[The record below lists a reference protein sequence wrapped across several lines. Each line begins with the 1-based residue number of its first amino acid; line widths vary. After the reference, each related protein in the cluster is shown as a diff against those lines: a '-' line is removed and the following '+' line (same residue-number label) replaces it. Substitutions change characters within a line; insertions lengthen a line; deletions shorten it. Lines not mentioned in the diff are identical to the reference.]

1 MASSTRTDGDTW
13 TITTSVGFT
22 ALLVAAARAVE
33 TERPDALAQD
43 PYARVFLEAA
53 GDQRAVALADAGDGA
68 GNPMAATRHLGVRTR
83 FFDDFVRD
91 AVAAGVRQVVILAA
105 GLDARAYRLDLPA
118 GTVVYELDQPKVLA
132 FKEETLAAHGASPAA
147 GLRHVPVDLRD
158 DWPAALRSA
167 GFDGAAPTAWL
178 VEGLLPYLPAAA
190 QALLFERIVE
200 LSAPGS
206 RVAVEGQIGSLD
218 LGRFRAI
225 TDRYSQKGN
234 PLGDFDV
241 TALFVTD
248 EDRADPAEYLAAQ
261 GWTVTRAGN
270 PVELGRSYGVRD
282 TVPADA
288 ELLSGTIG
296 YFTAALPAG

>member
-1 MASSTRTDGDTW
+1 MTDSTRTDGDTW

-33 TERPDALAQD
+33 NERPDALAHD

-53 GDQRAVALADAGDGA
+53 GDPRAIALADAGDGA

-83 FFDDFVRD
+83 FFDEFVLR
-91 AVAAGVRQVVILAA
+91 AVDAGVRQVVILAA
-105 GLDARAYRLDLPA
+105 GLDSRAYRLDLPA
-118 GTVVYELDQPKVLA
+118 GTVVYELDQPQVLA
-132 FKEETLAAHGASPAA
+132 FKEDTLAARGATPVA

-158 DWPAALRSA
+158 DWPAALRAS

-190 QALLFERIVE
+190 QSLLFERIVE
-200 LSAPGS
+200 HSAPGS
-206 RVAVEGQIGSLD
+206 RVAVEGQNGPLD
-218 LGRFRAI
+218 LAGFRAI
-225 TDRYSQKGN
+225 TEKYSQPGN

-241 TALFVTD
+241 TSLFVAD
-248 EDRADPAEYLAAQ
+248 EDRADPAEFLTAH
-261 GWTVTRAGN
+261 GWRVERAGN
-270 PVELGRSYGVRD
+270 PVELGRGYGVED

-288 ELLSGTIG
+288 EVLSASIG
-296 YFTAALPAG
+296 YFTAELPAG